1 MTLRTHACR
10 VGTRADAWLSFIKQQ
25 RSHEHQ
31 RGCARVI
38 KVRNSGR
45 IGEARVRQAM
55 AEITL
60 ARTCPY
66 TSMAPVMAIIKLVAA
81 TVRSVARP
89 RWREWEVESQPGRTA
104 VNKT

>member
-1 MTLRTHACR
+1 
-10 VGTRADAWLSFIKQQ
+10 
-25 RSHEHQ
+25 
-31 RGCARVI
+31 
-38 KVRNSGR
+38 
-45 IGEARVRQAM
+45 M

-81 TVRSVARP
+81 TARSVARP

-104 VNKT
+104 LNKT